1 MAHPRSRGENVR
13 ENRGPTGD
21 LGSSPLTRGKH
32 GRDIRRCRHG
42 GLIPA
47 HAGKT
52 GPPSPCP
59 PTPRAHPRS
68 RGENVFLVLVPPVAA
83 GSSPLT
89 RGKPGAT
96 AAGLAGGGLIPAHAG
111 KTNPPRREGGKPQ
124 GSSPLTRGKHL
135 VFGAPRY
142 RAPGSSP
149 LTRGKLRRS
158 HVRPRAPR
166 LIPAHAG
173 KTRGCASL
181 PGLSRAHPRS
191 RGENAVE
198 GLLGQVGMGSS
209 PLTRGKLVASVL
221 GDPVSGLIPAHA
233 GKTSIPFI
241 TRIGSGAHPRS
252 RGENLG
258 LLVLD
263 VAAVGSSPLTRGKPE
278 RSTRQTPSHGL
289 IPAHAGKTTTSMRS
303 PKTSRAHP
311 RSRGENCGASRAVVQ
326 HCGSSPL
333 TRGKRPGWARRGRAC
348 GLIPAHAGKTI
359 GPDSAVNGA
368 VAHPRSRG
376 ENFGQKTNDPGAK
389 GSSPLTRGKHR
400 LPGRGHHRHGLIPA
414 HAGKTSRRRIP

>member
-1 MAHPRSRGENVR
+1 M
-13 ENRGPTGD
+13 PTD
-21 LGSSPLTRGKH
+21 PPGSSPLTRGKRLPCL
-32 GRDIRRCRHG
+32 GTTCR
-42 GLIPA
+42 
-47 HAGKT
+47 
-52 GPPSPCP
+52 S
-59 PTPRAHPRS
+59 
-68 RGENVFLVLVPPVAA
+68 
-83 GSSPLT
+83 
-89 RGKPGAT
+89 
-96 AAGLAGGGLIPAHAG
+96 GLIPAHAG

-209 PLTRGKLVASVL
+209 PLTRGK
-221 GDPVSGLIPAHA
+221 
-233 GKTSIPFI
+233 
-241 TRIGSGAHPRS
+241 
-252 RGENLG
+252 
-258 LLVLD
+258 
-263 VAAVGSSPLTRGKPE
+263 PE

-311 RSRGENCGASRAVVQ
+311 RSRGENDLLQRVAPVTQ
-326 HCGSSPL
+326 GSSPL
-333 TRGKRPGWARRGRAC
+333 TRGKRLRTLLRQYR
-348 GLIPAHAGKTI
+348 
-359 GPDSAVNGA
+359 D
-368 VAHPRSRG
+368 R
-376 ENFGQKTNDPGAK
+376 
-389 GSSPLTRGKHR
+389 
-400 LPGRGHHRHGLIPA
+400 LIPA